1 MKSSPHF
8 DPDAPA
14 PEALSQDEQIT
25 YTPEEE
31 TPPATPFWKK
41 LPFQL
46 GAAAVVCVL
55 FVSCRIS
62 GNTPSSGEKAQFV
75 SQEEG
80 TQSEAASP
88 EPVHPLPA
96 ERPLPD
102 DEPDALN
109 DTLAALRIH
118 GEKTREGLTALARR
132 LDTLESRISELQ
144 KRADRLPDTSVSSVQ
159 PPSSPASPA
168 RKAPRTARTASPLS
182 GVKINSLYPGLAW
195 VTWQGSS
202 WALRPGDQFAG
213 TTILSIDEQKREIVT
228 SAGVIRQGG

>member
-14 PEALSQDEQIT
+14 PEALSQDDQIT
-25 YTPEEE
+25 CTPEEE
-31 TPPATPFWKK
+31 TPPATPLWKK

-46 GAAAVVCVL
+46 GAVAVVCVL
-55 FVSCRIS
+55 FISCRIS

-75 SQEEG
+75 SQEEV
-80 TQSEAASP
+80 TQSREAASP
-88 EPVHPLPA
+88 EPVRPLPA
-96 ERPLPD
+96 EQPLPD
-102 DEPDALN
+102 DETDALN

-132 LDTLESRISELQ
+132 LDTLESRINELQ
-144 KRADRLPDTSVSSVQ
+144 KHTVPVPTATAPSPQ
-159 PPSSPASPA
+159 PTTTTT
-168 RKAPRTARTASPLS
+168 RKAPRTARSASPLS

>member
-31 TPPATPFWKK
+31 TPPSTPFWKK

-75 SQEEG
+75 STDTAVQVEE
-80 TQSEAASP
+80 TPSAVRTVP
-88 EPVHPLPA
+88 E
-96 ERPLPD
+96 EQPLPD
-102 DEPDALN
+102 DATDALN

-132 LDTLESRISELQ
+132 LDTLESRINELQ
-144 KRADRLPDTSVSSVQ
+144 KHTVPVPTATAPSPQ
-159 PPSSPASPA
+159 PTTTTT

-213 TTILSIDEQKREIVT
+213 TTILGIDEQKREIVT

>member
-1 MKSSPHF
+1 M
-8 DPDAPA
+8 
-14 PEALSQDEQIT
+14 
-25 YTPEEE
+25 
-31 TPPATPFWKK
+31 
-41 LPFQL
+41 
-46 GAAAVVCVL
+46 CVL

-75 SQEEG
+75 SQEEV
-80 TQSEAASP
+80 TQSREAASP
-88 EPVHPLPA
+88 EPVRPLPA
-96 ERPLPD
+96 EQPLPD
-102 DEPDALN
+102 DETDALN

-132 LDTLESRISELQ
+132 LDTLESRINELQ
-144 KRADRLPDTSVSSVQ
+144 KHTVPVPTAPAPSPQ
-159 PPSSPASPA
+159 PTTTTT
-168 RKAPRTARTASPLS
+168 RKAPRTARSASPLS

>member
-25 YTPEEE
+25 CTPEEE

-46 GAAAVVCVL
+46 GAVAVVCVL
-55 FVSCRIS
+55 FISCRIS

-75 SQEEG
+75 SQEEV
-80 TQSEAASP
+80 TQSREAASP
-88 EPVHPLPA
+88 EPVRPLPA
-96 ERPLPD
+96 EQPLPD
-102 DEPDALN
+102 DETDALN

-132 LDTLESRISELQ
+132 LDTLESRINELQ
-144 KRADRLPDTSVSSVQ
+144 KHTVPVPTATAPSPQ
-159 PPSSPASPA
+159 PTTTTT
-168 RKAPRTARTASPLS
+168 RKAPRTARSASPLS

>member
-14 PEALSQDEQIT
+14 PEALSQDDQIT
-25 YTPEEE
+25 CTPEEE

-46 GAAAVVCVL
+46 GAVAVVCVL
-55 FVSCRIS
+55 FISCRIS

-75 SQEEG
+75 SQEEV
-80 TQSEAASP
+80 TQSREAASP
-88 EPVHPLPA
+88 EPVRPLPT
-96 ERPLPD
+96 EQPLPD
-102 DEPDALN
+102 DETDALN

-144 KRADRLPDTSVSSVQ
+144 KHTVPVPTATAPSPQ
-159 PPSSPASPA
+159 PTTTTT
-168 RKAPRTARTASPLS
+168 RKAPRTARSASPLS

>member
-31 TPPATPFWKK
+31 TPPSTPFWKK

-75 SQEEG
+75 SQETI
-80 TQSEAASP
+80 TQSGEAMSP
-88 EPVHPLPA
+88 EPVRPLPA
-96 ERPLPD
+96 EQSLPD
-102 DEPDALN
+102 NETDALN

-132 LDTLESRISELQ
+132 LDTLESRINELQ
-144 KRADRLPDTSVSSVQ
+144 KHTVPVPTATAPSPQ
-159 PPSSPASPA
+159 PTTTTT
-168 RKAPRTARTASPLS
+168 RKAPRTARSASPLS

>member
-14 PEALSQDEQIT
+14 PEALSQNEQIT

-31 TPPATPFWKK
+31 TPPSTPFWKK

-75 SQEEG
+75 SQEEI
-80 TQSEAASP
+80 TQTGEAAPP
-88 EPVHPLPA
+88 EPVRPLPA
-96 ERPLPD
+96 EQPLPD
-102 DEPDALN
+102 DETDALN

-118 GEKTREGLTALARR
+118 SEKTREGLTALARR

-144 KRADRLPDTSVSSVQ
+144 KHTVPAPAATAPSPQ
-159 PPSSPASPA
+159 PTTPT
-168 RKAPRTARTASPLS
+168 RKAPRAGRNASPLS
-182 GVKINSLYPGLAW
+182 GVKIDSLYPGLAW

>member
-31 TPPATPFWKK
+31 TPPSTPFWKK

-46 GAAAVVCVL
+46 GAAALVCVL
-55 FVSCRIS
+55 FISCRIS

-75 SQEEG
+75 SQEEV
-80 TQSEAASP
+80 TQSREAASP
-88 EPVHPLPA
+88 EPVRPLPA
-96 ERPLPD
+96 EQPLPD
-102 DEPDALN
+102 DETDALN

-144 KRADRLPDTSVSSVQ
+144 KHTVTAPAATAPSPQ
-159 PPSSPASPA
+159 PTTPT
-168 RKAPRTARTASPLS
+168 RKAPRAGRNASQLS
-182 GVKINSLYPGLAW
+182 GVKIDSLYPGLAW

>member
-25 YTPEEE
+25 CTPEEE

-46 GAAAVVCVL
+46 GAVAVVCVL

-75 SQEEG
+75 SQEEV
-80 TQSEAASP
+80 TQSREAASP
-88 EPVHPLPA
+88 EPVRPLPA
-96 ERPLPD
+96 EQPLPD
-102 DEPDALN
+102 DETDALN

-132 LDTLESRISELQ
+132 LDTLESRINELQ
-144 KRADRLPDTSVSSVQ
+144 KHTVPVPTAPAPSPQ
-159 PPSSPASPA
+159 PTTTTT
-168 RKAPRTARTASPLS
+168 RKAPRTARSASPLS

>member
-31 TPPATPFWKK
+31 TPPSTPFWKK

-55 FVSCRIS
+55 FISCRIS

-75 SQEEG
+75 SQEEV
-80 TQSEAASP
+80 TQSREAASP
-88 EPVHPLPA
+88 EPVRPLPA
-96 ERPLPD
+96 EHPLPD
-102 DEPDALN
+102 DETDALN

-144 KRADRLPDTSVSSVQ
+144 KRTVPVPAATAPSPQ
-159 PPSSPASPA
+159 PTTPT
-168 RKAPRTARTASPLS
+168 RKAPRAGRNASPLS
-182 GVKINSLYPGLAW
+182 GVKIDSLYPGLAW

>member
-14 PEALSQDEQIT
+14 PEALSQDDQIT
-25 YTPEEE
+25 CTPEEE

-46 GAAAVVCVL
+46 GAVAVVCVL
-55 FVSCRIS
+55 FISCRIS

-75 SQEEG
+75 SQEEV
-80 TQSEAASP
+80 TQSREAASP
-88 EPVHPLPA
+88 EPVRPLPA
-96 ERPLPD
+96 EQPLPD
-102 DEPDALN
+102 DETDALN

-132 LDTLESRISELQ
+132 LDTLESRINELQ
-144 KRADRLPDTSVSSVQ
+144 KHTVPVPTATAPSPQ
-159 PPSSPASPA
+159 PTTTTT
-168 RKAPRTARTASPLS
+168 RKAPRTARSTSPLS

>member
-31 TPPATPFWKK
+31 TPPSTPFWKK

-46 GAAAVVCVL
+46 GAAAVACVL

-75 SQEEG
+75 STDTAVQVEVTPSAVRTVPEE
-80 TQSEAASP
+80 Q
-88 EPVHPLPA
+88 
-96 ERPLPD
+96 PLPD
-102 DEPDALN
+102 DETDALN

-132 LDTLESRISELQ
+132 LDTLESRINELQ
-144 KRADRLPDTSVSSVQ
+144 KHTVPVPTATAPSPQ
-159 PPSSPASPA
+159 PTTATT
-168 RKAPRTARTASPLS
+168 RKAPRTARSASPLS
-182 GVKINSLYPGLAW
+182 GVKINNLYPGLAW

>member
-25 YTPEEE
+25 CTPEEE
-31 TPPATPFWKK
+31 TPPPLPFWKK

-46 GAAAVVCVL
+46 GAVAVVCVL
-55 FVSCRIS
+55 FISCRIS

-75 SQEEG
+75 STDTAVQVEE
-80 TQSEAASP
+80 TPSA
-88 EPVHPLPA
+88 VRTLPA
-96 ERPLPD
+96 EHPLPD
-102 DEPDALN
+102 DETDALN

-132 LDTLESRISELQ
+132 LDTLESRINELQ
-144 KRADRLPDTSVSSVQ
+144 KHTVPVPTATAPSPQ
-159 PPSSPASPA
+159 PTTTTT
-168 RKAPRTARTASPLS
+168 RKAPRTARSASPLS

>member
-25 YTPEEE
+25 CTPEEE
-31 TPPATPFWKK
+31 TPPSTPFWKK

-46 GAAAVVCVL
+46 GAAALVCVL

-75 SQEEG
+75 SQEEV

-88 EPVHPLPA
+88 EPVRPLPA

-132 LDTLESRISELQ
+132 LDTLESRINELQ
-144 KRADRLPDTSVSSVQ
+144 KHTVPVPTATAPSPQ
-159 PPSSPASPA
+159 PTTTTT
-168 RKAPRTARTASPLS
+168 RKAPRTARSASPLS
-182 GVKINSLYPGLAW
+182 SVKINSLYPGLAW

>member
-31 TPPATPFWKK
+31 TPPSTPFWKK

-55 FVSCRIS
+55 FISCRIS
-62 GNTPSSGEKAQFV
+62 SNTPSSGEKAQFV
-75 SQEEG
+75 SQEEI
-80 TQSEAASP
+80 TQTGEAAPP
-88 EPVHPLPA
+88 EPVRPLPA
-96 ERPLPD
+96 EQPLPD
-102 DEPDALN
+102 DETDALN

-144 KRADRLPDTSVSSVQ
+144 KHPVPAPAATAPSPQ
-159 PPSSPASPA
+159 PTTPT
-168 RKAPRTARTASPLS
+168 RKAPRAGRNASPLS
-182 GVKINSLYPGLAW
+182 GVKIDSLYPGLAW

>member
-25 YTPEEE
+25 CTPEEE

-46 GAAAVVCVL
+46 GAVAVVCVL
-55 FVSCRIS
+55 FISCRIS

-75 SQEEG
+75 SQEEV
-80 TQSEAASP
+80 TQSREAASP
-88 EPVHPLPA
+88 EPVRPLPA
-96 ERPLPD
+96 EQPLPD
-102 DEPDALN
+102 DETDALN

-132 LDTLESRISELQ
+132 LDTLESRINELQ
-144 KRADRLPDTSVSSVQ
+144 KHTVPVPTATAPSPQ
-159 PPSSPASPA
+159 PTTTTT
-168 RKAPRTARTASPLS
+168 RKAPRTARSASPLS

-202 WALRPGDQFAG
+202 WALRPGDQVAG

>member
-25 YTPEEE
+25 CIPEEE

-46 GAAAVVCVL
+46 GAAALVCVL

-75 SQEEG
+75 SQEEV

-88 EPVHPLPA
+88 EPVRPLPA

-132 LDTLESRISELQ
+132 LDTLESRINELQ
-144 KRADRLPDTSVSSVQ
+144 KHTVPVPTATAPSPQ
-159 PPSSPASPA
+159 PTTTTT
-168 RKAPRTARTASPLS
+168 RKAPRTARSASPLS

>member
-25 YTPEEE
+25 CTPEEE

-46 GAAAVVCVL
+46 GAVAVVCVL
-55 FVSCRIS
+55 FISCRIS

-75 SQEEG
+75 SQEEV
-80 TQSEAASP
+80 TQSREAASP
-88 EPVHPLPA
+88 EPVRPLPA
-96 ERPLPD
+96 EQPLPD
-102 DEPDALN
+102 DETDALN

-118 GEKTREGLTALARR
+118 GEKTREGLTELARR

-144 KRADRLPDTSVSSVQ
+144 KHTVPVPTATAPSPQ
-159 PPSSPASPA
+159 PTTTTT
-168 RKAPRTARTASPLS
+168 RKAPRTARSASPLS

>member
-25 YTPEEE
+25 CIPEEE

-46 GAAAVVCVL
+46 GAAAVACVL
-55 FVSCRIS
+55 FISCRIS

-75 SQEEG
+75 SQEEV
-80 TQSEAASP
+80 TQSREAASP
-88 EPVHPLPA
+88 EPVRPLPA
-96 ERPLPD
+96 EHPLPD
-102 DEPDALN
+102 DETDALN

-118 GEKTREGLTALARR
+118 SEKTREGLTALARR

-144 KRADRLPDTSVSSVQ
+144 KRTVPVPAATAPSPQ
-159 PPSSPASPA
+159 PATTTT
-168 RKAPRTARTASPLS
+168 RKAPRAGRTASPLS
-182 GVKINSLYPGLAW
+182 GVKIDSLYPGLAW

>member
-25 YTPEEE
+25 CTPEEE

-46 GAAAVVCVL
+46 GAVAVVCVL
-55 FVSCRIS
+55 FISCRIS

-75 SQEEG
+75 SQEEV
-80 TQSEAASP
+80 TQSREATSP
-88 EPVHPLPA
+88 EPVRPLPA
-96 ERPLPD
+96 EQPLPD
-102 DEPDALN
+102 DETDALN

-132 LDTLESRISELQ
+132 LDTLESRINEIQ
-144 KRADRLPDTSVSSVQ
+144 KHTVPVPTATAPSPQ
-159 PPSSPASPA
+159 PTTTTT
-168 RKAPRTARTASPLS
+168 RKASRTARSASPLS

>member
-31 TPPATPFWKK
+31 TPPSTPFWKK

-46 GAAAVVCVL
+46 GAVAVVCVL
-55 FVSCRIS
+55 FISCRIS

-75 SQEEG
+75 SQETI
-80 TQSEAASP
+80 TQSGEAMSP
-88 EPVHPLPA
+88 EPVRPLPA
-96 ERPLPD
+96 EQSLPD
-102 DEPDALN
+102 DETDALN

-144 KRADRLPDTSVSSVQ
+144 KHTVPVPTATAPSPQ
-159 PPSSPASPA
+159 PTTTTT
-168 RKAPRTARTASPLS
+168 RKAPRTARSASPLS

>member
-31 TPPATPFWKK
+31 TPPSTPFWKK

-75 SQEEG
+75 SQETI
-80 TQSEAASP
+80 TQSGEAMSP
-88 EPVHPLPA
+88 EPVRPLPA
-96 ERPLPD
+96 EQSLPD
-102 DEPDALN
+102 NETDALN

-132 LDTLESRISELQ
+132 LDTLESRINELQ
-144 KRADRLPDTSVSSVQ
+144 KHTVPVPTATAPSPQ
-159 PPSSPASPA
+159 PTTTTT
-168 RKAPRTARTASPLS
+168 RKAPRTARSASPLS

-213 TTILSIDEQKREIVT
+213 TTILSIDVQKREIVT

>member
-31 TPPATPFWKK
+31 TPPSTPFWKK

-46 GAAAVVCVL
+46 GAAALVCVL

-75 SQEEG
+75 SQEEV

-88 EPVHPLPA
+88 EPVRPLPA

-132 LDTLESRISELQ
+132 LDTLESRINELQ
-144 KRADRLPDTSVSSVQ
+144 KHTVPAPAATAPSPQ
-159 PPSSPASPA
+159 PTTTTT
-168 RKAPRTARTASPLS
+168 RKAPRAGRNASQLS
-182 GVKINSLYPGLAW
+182 GVKIDSLYPGLAW

>member
-75 SQEEG
+75 SQEEV

-144 KRADRLPDTSVSSVQ
+144 KHTVPVPAATAPSPQ
-159 PPSSPASPA
+159 PATTTT
-168 RKAPRTARTASPLS
+168 RKAPRTARTAGPLS

>member
-31 TPPATPFWKK
+31 TPPSTPFWKK

-55 FVSCRIS
+55 FISCRIS

-75 SQEEG
+75 SQEEV
-80 TQSEAASP
+80 TQSREAASP
-88 EPVHPLPA
+88 EPVRPLPA
-96 ERPLPD
+96 EQPLPD
-102 DEPDALN
+102 DETDALN

-118 GEKTREGLTALARR
+118 SEKTREGLTALARR

-144 KRADRLPDTSVSSVQ
+144 KHTVPAPAATAPSPQ
-159 PPSSPASPA
+159 PTTPT
-168 RKAPRTARTASPLS
+168 RKAPRAGRNASPLS
-182 GVKINSLYPGLAW
+182 GVKIDSLYPGLAW

>member
-31 TPPATPFWKK
+31 TPPSTPFWKK

-55 FVSCRIS
+55 FISCRIS

-75 SQEEG
+75 SQEEI
-80 TQSEAASP
+80 TQTGEAAPP
-88 EPVHPLPA
+88 EPVRPLPA
-96 ERPLPD
+96 EQPLPD
-102 DEPDALN
+102 DETDALN

-118 GEKTREGLTALARR
+118 SEKTREGLTALARR

-144 KRADRLPDTSVSSVQ
+144 KHTVPAPAATAPSPQ
-159 PPSSPASPA
+159 PTPPT
-168 RKAPRTARTASPLS
+168 RKAPRAGRNASPLS
-182 GVKINSLYPGLAW
+182 GVKIDSLYPGLAW

>member
-41 LPFQL
+41 LLFHL
-46 GAAAVVCVL
+46 GAAALACVL
-55 FVSCRIS
+55 FISCRIS

-75 SQEEG
+75 SQEEV
-80 TQSEAASP
+80 TQSREAASP
-88 EPVHPLPA
+88 EPVRPLPA
-96 ERPLPD
+96 EQPLPD
-102 DEPDALN
+102 DETDALN

-144 KRADRLPDTSVSSVQ
+144 KHTVPAPAATAPSPQ
-159 PPSSPASPA
+159 PTPPT
-168 RKAPRTARTASPLS
+168 RKAPRAGRNASPLS

>member
-31 TPPATPFWKK
+31 TPPSTPFWKK

-75 SQEEG
+75 SQETI
-80 TQSEAASP
+80 TQSGEAMSP
-88 EPVHPLPA
+88 EPVRPLPA
-96 ERPLPD
+96 EQSLPD
-102 DEPDALN
+102 DETDALN

-132 LDTLESRISELQ
+132 LDTLESRINELQ
-144 KRADRLPDTSVSSVQ
+144 KHTVPVPTATAPSPQ
-159 PPSSPASPA
+159 PTTTTT
-168 RKAPRTARTASPLS
+168 RKAPRTARSASPLS

>member
-14 PEALSQDEQIT
+14 PEALSQDDQIT
-25 YTPEEE
+25 CTPEEE

-46 GAAAVVCVL
+46 GAVAVVCVL
-55 FVSCRIS
+55 FISCRIS

-75 SQEEG
+75 SQE
-80 TQSEAASP
+80 
-88 EPVHPLPA
+88 
-96 ERPLPD
+96 PD
-102 DEPDALN
+102 DETDALN

-132 LDTLESRISELQ
+132 LDTLESRINELQ
-144 KRADRLPDTSVSSVQ
+144 KHTVPVPTATAPSPQ
-159 PPSSPASPA
+159 PTTTTT
-168 RKAPRTARTASPLS
+168 RKAPRTARSANPLS

>member
-25 YTPEEE
+25 CTPEEE

-46 GAAAVVCVL
+46 GAVAVVCVL
-55 FVSCRIS
+55 FISCRIS

-75 SQEEG
+75 SQEEI
-80 TQSEAASP
+80 TQSREAASP
-88 EPVHPLPA
+88 EPVRPLPA
-96 ERPLPD
+96 EQPLPD
-102 DEPDALN
+102 DETDALN

-132 LDTLESRISELQ
+132 LDTLESRINELQ
-144 KRADRLPDTSVSSVQ
+144 KHTVPVPAATAPSPQ
-159 PPSSPASPA
+159 PTTTTT
-168 RKAPRTARTASPLS
+168 RKAPRTARSASPLS

>member
-31 TPPATPFWKK
+31 TPPSTPFWKK

-55 FVSCRIS
+55 FISCRIS
-62 GNTPSSGEKAQFV
+62 SNTPSSGEKAQFV
-75 SQEEG
+75 SQEEI
-80 TQSEAASP
+80 TQTGEAAPP
-88 EPVHPLPA
+88 EPVRPLPA
-96 ERPLPD
+96 EQPLPD
-102 DEPDALN
+102 DETDALN

-118 GEKTREGLTALARR
+118 SEKTREGLTALARR

-144 KRADRLPDTSVSSVQ
+144 KHTVPAPAATAPSPQ
-159 PPSSPASPA
+159 PTTPT
-168 RKAPRTARTASPLS
+168 RKAPRAGRNASPLS
-182 GVKINSLYPGLAW
+182 GVKIDSLYPGLAW

>member
-14 PEALSQDEQIT
+14 PEALSQDDQIT
-25 YTPEEE
+25 CTPEEE

-46 GAAAVVCVL
+46 GAVAVVCVL
-55 FVSCRIS
+55 FISCRIS

-75 SQEEG
+75 SQEEV
-80 TQSEAASP
+80 TQNREAASP
-88 EPVHPLPA
+88 EPVRPLPA
-96 ERPLPD
+96 EQPLPD
-102 DEPDALN
+102 DETDALN

-132 LDTLESRISELQ
+132 LDTLESRINELQ
-144 KRADRLPDTSVSSVQ
+144 KHTVPVPTATAPSPQ
-159 PPSSPASPA
+159 PTTTTA
-168 RKAPRTARTASPLS
+168 RKAPRTARSANPLS

>member
-25 YTPEEE
+25 CTPEEE

-46 GAAAVVCVL
+46 GAVAVVCVL
-55 FVSCRIS
+55 FISCRIS

-75 SQEEG
+75 SQEEV
-80 TQSEAASP
+80 TQSREAASP
-88 EPVHPLPA
+88 EPVRPLPA

-132 LDTLESRISELQ
+132 LDTLESRINELQ
-144 KRADRLPDTSVSSVQ
+144 KHTVPVPTATAPSPQ
-159 PPSSPASPA
+159 PTTTTT
-168 RKAPRTARTASPLS
+168 RKAPRTARSTSPLS

>member
-25 YTPEEE
+25 CTPEEE

-46 GAAAVVCVL
+46 GAVAVVCVL
-55 FVSCRIS
+55 FISCRIS

-75 SQEEG
+75 SQEEV
-80 TQSEAASP
+80 TQSREAASP
-88 EPVHPLPA
+88 EPVRPLPA
-96 ERPLPD
+96 EQPLPG
-102 DEPDALN
+102 DETDALN

-132 LDTLESRISELQ
+132 LDTLESRINELQ
-144 KRADRLPDTSVSSVQ
+144 KHTVPVPTATAPSPQ
-159 PPSSPASPA
+159 PTTTTT
-168 RKAPRTARTASPLS
+168 RKAPRTARSASPLS

>member
-25 YTPEEE
+25 CIPEEE

-46 GAAAVVCVL
+46 GAVAVVCVL
-55 FVSCRIS
+55 FISCRIS

-75 SQEEG
+75 SQEEV
-80 TQSEAASP
+80 TQSREAASP
-88 EPVHPLPA
+88 EPVRPLPA
-96 ERPLPD
+96 EQPLPD
-102 DEPDALN
+102 DETDALN

-144 KRADRLPDTSVSSVQ
+144 KHTVPAPAATAPSPQ
-159 PPSSPASPA
+159 PATTPT
-168 RKAPRTARTASPLS
+168 RKAPRAGRNASPLS
-182 GVKINSLYPGLAW
+182 GVKIDSLYPGLAW

-202 WALRPGDQFAG
+202 WALRPGDQLAG

>member
-14 PEALSQDEQIT
+14 PEALSQDKQIT
-25 YTPEEE
+25 CTPEEE
-31 TPPATPFWKK
+31 TPPSTPFWKK

-46 GAAAVVCVL
+46 GAVAVVCVL
-55 FVSCRIS
+55 FVGYRIN

-75 SQEEG
+75 SQEEV
-80 TQSEAASP
+80 TQSREAASP
-88 EPVHPLPA
+88 KPVRPLPA
-96 ERPLPD
+96 EHPLPD
-102 DEPDALN
+102 DETDALN

-132 LDTLESRISELQ
+132 LDTLESRINELQ
-144 KRADRLPDTSVSSVQ
+144 KHTVPVPTATAPSPQ
-159 PPSSPASPA
+159 PTTTTT
-168 RKAPRTARTASPLS
+168 RKAPRTARSASPLS

>member
-14 PEALSQDEQIT
+14 PEALSQDDQIT
-25 YTPEEE
+25 CTPEEE

-46 GAAAVVCVL
+46 GAVAVVCVL
-55 FVSCRIS
+55 FISCRIS

-75 SQEEG
+75 SQEEV
-80 TQSEAASP
+80 TQSREAASP
-88 EPVHPLPA
+88 EPVRPLPT
-96 ERPLPD
+96 EQPLPD
-102 DEPDALN
+102 DETDALN

-132 LDTLESRISELQ
+132 LDTLESRINELQ
-144 KRADRLPDTSVSSVQ
+144 KHTVPVPTATAPSPQ
-159 PPSSPASPA
+159 PTTTTT
-168 RKAPRTARTASPLS
+168 RKAPRTARSASPLS

>member
-75 SQEEG
+75 STDTAVQVEE
-80 TQSEAASP
+80 TPSA
-88 EPVHPLPA
+88 VRTVPA
-96 ERPLPD
+96 EQPLPD
-102 DEPDALN
+102 DETDALN

-132 LDTLESRISELQ
+132 LDTLESRINELQ
-144 KRADRLPDTSVSSVQ
+144 KHTVPVPTATAPSPQ
-159 PPSSPASPA
+159 PTTITT
-168 RKAPRTARTASPLS
+168 RKAPRTARSASPLS

>member
-31 TPPATPFWKK
+31 TPPSTPFWKK

-46 GAAAVVCVL
+46 GAAALVCVL
-55 FVSCRIS
+55 FISCRIS

-75 SQEEG
+75 SQEEV
-80 TQSEAASP
+80 TQSREAASP
-88 EPVHPLPA
+88 EPVRPLPA
-96 ERPLPD
+96 EQPLPD
-102 DEPDALN
+102 DETDALN

-144 KRADRLPDTSVSSVQ
+144 KHTVPAPAATAPSPQ
-159 PPSSPASPA
+159 PTTPT
-168 RKAPRTARTASPLS
+168 RKAPRAGRNASPLS
-182 GVKINSLYPGLAW
+182 GVKIDSLYPGLAW